1 VSDYSV
7 DYLRRLVEAIEV
19 FEGAFEAWIATQH
32 EFTMMDARGLWPTV
46 RTRDDADATNV
57 RSLEL
62 DVAAAAGAAARAVQ
76 VTGAY
81 VMVSG
86 LPQPIDPIANWA
98 LMSMPKSLIEPHL
111 VRTTAANVRGRL
123 ATMLAEAEAADEYG
137 TPGFVPS
144 QLHPVI
150 WAAAADHWT
159 THKRR
164 VAVREAAE
172 TLTNHWRGRLRRH
185 DIEGTAFWEQTL
197 SGGPPEV
204 GRPKLVWPGDDADKT
219 VRSTRGGARSIA
231 KALTDLAVGTTLA
244 IRNVSTH
251 TGSELSEQE
260 GLERLAAY
268 SYLARLLDS
277 CEIRWHPDDVSHGR
291 GQPEDASVDP
301 EHRIGGS

>member
-1 VSDYSV
+1 MSDFSA
-7 DYLRRLVEAIEV
+7 DYIRRLIQAVEV
-19 FEGAFEAWIATQH
+19 FEQAFEAWIATQH
-32 EFTMMDARGLWPTV
+32 EFSMMEARGLWPTV
-46 RTRDDADATNV
+46 RTREEADAETV

-62 DVAAAAGAAARAVQ
+62 DVAAAAGTAARAVQ

-81 VMVSG
+81 IMVSG

-98 LMSMPKSLIEPHL
+98 IMSQPKSLIEPHL

-123 ATMLAEAEAADEYG
+123 AAMLADAEAADESG

-172 TLTNHWRGRLRRH
+172 ALTNHWRGLLGRQ
-185 DIEGTAFWEQTL
+185 DVDGTTFWEQTL
-197 SGGPPEV
+197 SAGPPES
-204 GRPKLVWPGDDADKT
+204 GRPKLIWPGADNDKT
-219 VRSTRGGARSIA
+219 VRSVRGGTRSMA
-231 KALTDLAVGTTLA
+231 KALTDLGVGVTMA

-251 TGSELSEQE
+251 TGGELSEQE

-277 CEIRWHPDDVSHGR
+277 CEIRRHPDEGSPSSHDSPWAPTGD
-291 GQPEDASVDP
+291 GTKQ
-301 EHRIGGS
+301 

>member
-1 VSDYSV
+1 MSDYSP
-7 DYLRRLVEAIEV
+7 DFLRRLIEAVKV
-19 FEGAFEAWIATQH
+19 FETAFEAWIATQH
-32 EFTMMDARGLWPTV
+32 EFTMMEARGLWPTV
-46 RTRDDADATNV
+46 RRKEEADATNV

-62 DVAAAAGAAARAVQ
+62 DVAAAAGTAARGVQ

-86 LPQPIDPIANWA
+86 LPQPIDPIANWS
-98 LMSMPKSLIEPHL
+98 LMSQPKSIIEPDL

-123 ATMLAEAEAADEYG
+123 AAMLAEAEAAGESG

-159 THKRR
+159 THRRR

-172 TLTNHWRGRLRRH
+172 ALTNHWRGLLGRH
-185 DIEGTAFWEQTL
+185 DVDGTTFWEQTL
-197 SGGPPEV
+197 SGGPPEP
-204 GRPKLVWPGDDADKT
+204 GRPKLVWPGDDTDKT
-219 VRSTRGGARSIA
+219 VKSVRGGTRSMA
-231 KALTDLAVGTTLA
+231 KALTDLGVGVTLT

-251 TGSELSEQE
+251 TGGELSEQD

-277 CEIRWHPDDVSHGR
+277 CEVRRHTDEEAESTGDDFVM
-291 GQPEDASVDP
+291 GQED
-301 EHRIGGS
+301 